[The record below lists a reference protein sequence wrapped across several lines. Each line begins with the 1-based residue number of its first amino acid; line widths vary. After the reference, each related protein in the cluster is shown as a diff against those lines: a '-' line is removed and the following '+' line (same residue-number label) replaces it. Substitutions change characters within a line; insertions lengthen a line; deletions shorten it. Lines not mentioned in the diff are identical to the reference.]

1 LQRVAVIVANV
12 RAERVQRTEPGHRV
26 NILPGTMAG
35 TTPAENILEA
45 DDITVTY
52 ETTAGPLAAVRHASI
67 KVRSGEVLGIVGE
80 SGSGKSTLA
89 QIVMGYRP
97 AGAVTS
103 GSVLFQGISLLEL
116 SSSSLR
122 SVWGRK
128 IAMVHQNALAT
139 LTPTM
144 MIGDQ
149 IAETIRHHRHVSWRD
164 ARRAALDA
172 LASVNIPSP
181 EKLYRRYPHQLSGGQ
196 RQRISIAIALSMRP
210 DLLILD
216 EPTTALDVTTEAVIL
231 DLLRE
236 LKASTGAA
244 MIYISHNLAVVGQVA
259 DRVAVMYA
267 GEIVEVGETSALF
280 AAPSHPYTRALID
293 CVPGLAAK
301 KRETSLRSIAGDFP
315 SLRDVGTGCVFRSRC
330 ERRTQICE
338 TSPDWKETSATNA
351 VRCFHDLAAGQS
363 QAAGTGPAT
372 LLMPSETVALD
383 VANLSKVFG
392 GAKGMRAGRAA
403 NIAVNDASLQA
414 HGAEI
419 VGLVGESGSGKTTFL
434 RCIAG
439 LTQFE
444 RGAVSAQGGLI
455 AGNVGRR
462 TTDQLKSIQMVFQD
476 PESTLNPAVTVG
488 ENLVRHIRALRRSD
502 AASARAQAIAAIAKV
517 RLNKSYFDR
526 YPAELSGGEKQR
538 VAIARAFAAEP
549 SIILCD
555 EPLSALDVSIQSSIV
570 QLLLDL
576 QMETKASYIL
586 VSHDLSIV
594 RYIADR
600 IVVMY
605 LGRIV
610 DEGSTESFD
619 HLPLHPYTEALLSAV
634 PTLGGAEDHRIR
646 LEKQASESD
655 KAIAGCV
662 FAARCPRVIDGLCHD
677 TAPRWQQMDG
687 RRYLCHHTSSA
698 LAALQEVGQMNAGD
712 LATPH
717 AGVTHAN

>member
-1 LQRVAVIVANV
+1 VVAIVANV
-12 RAERVQRTEPGHRV
+12 RAE
-26 NILPGTMAG
+26 AG
-35 TTPAENILEA
+35 ISTIADEHILEA
-45 DDITVTY
+45 TDITVTY
-52 ETTAGPLAAVRHASI
+52 ETAAGPLAAVRHASI
-67 KVRSGEVLGIVGE
+67 EVRPGEVLGIVGE

-97 AGAVTS
+97 TGAVTT
-103 GSVLFQGISLLEL
+103 GSVTFQGISLLEL
-116 SSSSLR
+116 SPSALR

-144 MIGDQ
+144 TIGEQ
-149 IAETIRHHRHVSWRD
+149 IAETIRHHRQVSWKD

-181 EKLYRRYPHQLSGGQ
+181 EKLYGRYPHQLSGGQ

-267 GEIVEVGETSALF
+267 GEIVEVGEASTLF

-301 KRETSLRSIAGDFP
+301 KREASLRSIPGDFP

-338 TSPDWKETSATNA
+338 TSPAWKQTSPANA
-351 VRCFHDLAAGQS
+351 VRCFHDLAAVQH
-363 QAAGTGPAT
+363 QATATSPAT
-372 LLMPSETVALD
+372 LLEPNQEVVLD
-383 VANLSKVFG
+383 VVNLSKIFG
-392 GAKGMRAGRAA
+392 GSKSVRSGRAA
-403 NIAVNDASLQA
+403 NIAVSNASIQA

-419 VGLVGESGSGKTTFL
+419 VGLVGESGSGKTTLL

-439 LTQFE
+439 LNRFE
-444 RGAVSAQGGLI
+444 RGDVFTQGKPV
-455 AGNVGRR
+455 ADDVGKRN
-462 TTDQLKSIQMVFQD
+462 TAQLKSIQMVFQD

-502 AASARAQAIAAIAKV
+502 PATAKAAAIAAILKV

-549 SIILCD
+549 SIVLCD
-555 EPLSALDVSIQSSIV
+555 EPLSALDVSIQSSVV

-576 QMETKASYIL
+576 QTETKASYVL
-586 VSHDLSIV
+586 VSHDLSII

-610 DEGSTESFD
+610 DEGSTDSFD

-634 PTLGGAEDHRIR
+634 PTLGGSDDHRIR

-662 FAARCPRVIDGLCHD
+662 FASRCPRVIDGLCRE
-677 TAPRWQQMDG
+677 TAPGWQQMDG
-687 RRYLCHHTSSA
+687 RRYLCHHTPAA
-698 LAALQEVGQMNAGD
+698 LASLQEGRQVIVHE
-712 LATPH
+712 LATLH
-717 AGVTHAN
+717 AGVTHAH